1 MIDSNILNSLKSNLQ
16 DPSYSTI
23 ITDFIQPDHCNKDE
37 LQIVVEQINPNLF
50 DVIANQ
56 NDIINTLKDFIT
68 SKNLSLPDLYQI
80 TPNTVVSKTLQIESI
95 MDYDTSS
102 SMFISGLIGQVTNE
116 NEKQVPSTNINGKI
130 YYNRMHIT
138 KPDSPQYLNFSRFNV
153 KKKSITINV
162 PDIIQDINVTLQHDD
177 INVQHEHGSTT
188 IVFGSHTY
196 TEITDKKI
204 IIDLESICA
213 DLFEEYN
220 VNDEIAANNELIEEY
235 TSQKID
241 KDESELTTEEQNTN
255 EELDS
260 QIEELNTLNESL
272 EDKNTDISNAI
283 NKLNFGS
290 NDTFDLSISYHTKPD
305 ITEQHI
311 ESIVT
316 ELSTT
321 INIDFEYEYETLPAV
336 ILTVDERKKIYSSY
350 ALEFKQEGGKYV
362 GVVVYLKNLK
372 RSNQQNDINITIIG
386 D

>member
-23 ITDFIQPDHCNKDE
+23 ITDFIQPEHCNKDE
-37 LQIVVEQINPNLF
+37 LQIIVEQINPNLF

-56 NDIINTLKDFIT
+56 NDIINTLKDVIT
-68 SKNLSLPDLYQI
+68 SNNLSLPDLYQI

-138 KPDSPQYLNFSRFNV
+138 KPDSPQYLNFSKFNV

-177 INVQHEHGSTT
+177 INVQYENENTT
-188 IVFGSHTY
+188 IVFGEYTY
-196 TEITDKKI
+196 TKIIDKKI
-204 IIDLESICA
+204 VIELESICA
-213 DLFEEYN
+213 DLFEKYN
-220 VNDEIAANNELIEEY
+220 VNDEITANSELIEEY
-235 TSQKID
+235 ASQKIN
-241 KDESELTTEEQNTN
+241 KNESELTTEEQNIN
-255 EELDS
+255 AELDS
-260 QIEELNTLNESL
+260 QIEELHALNESL
-272 EDKNTDISNAI
+272 ENKNAAIRNAI

-290 NDTFDLSISYHTKPD
+290 NDTFNLSINYHTQPD

-321 INIDFEYEYETLPAV
+321 IDIDFEYEYETLPAV